1 MVIAQHLNWL
11 IVILNMLL
19 GLTVNLLL
27 AATVIFLERR
37 NVGATW
43 AWLMVL
49 FFLPVVGFIL
59 YLFLGQ
65 NLSRRK
71 IYKLKDEQRE
81 LINDLVD
88 KQMKDIPHIHFHDPT
103 MIHFQDL
110 IYMNLNNNYAIYTQ
124 DNQVDIFTEGNSKFE
139 SLLQAIGEAKHH
151 IHLMYYTVKNDGLG
165 RRLLEA
171 LAAKAREGVE
181 VRFLYD
187 QIGSSNLTKKFF
199 QPLTEAGGKSAAF
212 FPSKIPY
219 LNFRVNYRNHRKLA
233 IIDGN
238 IGYIGGLNVGDE
250 YLGLDSRFGDW
261 RDTHLKVQ
269 GGGLFQ
275 MQILFVLDWNVS
287 SPDPILDLN
296 RYLSSAPHSGK
307 VGMQIV
313 SSGPNN
319 EKEQI
324 KKVYVKMIH
333 AAKQSVWIQSPYF
346 VPDEGMLTALK
357 IAALSGVDVRIML
370 PGKPDHRIVY
380 WASTSYLGELLSSGV
395 KCYLYESGFLHAK
408 TIVVDG
414 RIASVGTANID
425 LRSFKLN
432 FEVNA
437 VLYDTTT
444 STMLRQIF
452 LQDQEHCRQLTE
464 EGYRSRP
471 LLKRFLES
479 IARLLS
485 PIL

>member
-1 MVIAQHLNWL
+1 MAITQHLYWL
-11 IVILNMLL
+11 IFL
-19 GLTVNLLL
+19 VNLLS

-49 FFLPVVGFIL
+49 FFLPGIGFVL

-71 IYKLKDEQRE
+71 IYKIKEEQRE
-81 LINDLVD
+81 FVNSLVERQ
-88 KQMKDIPHIHFHDPT
+88 KQDILQIHYHDPT
-103 MIHFQDL
+103 MIHFQDM
-110 IYMNLNNNYAIYTQ
+110 IYMNLSSGQSLYTQ
-124 DNQVDIFTEGNSKFE
+124 DNKVEIFTEGNSKFE

-151 IHLMYYTVKNDGLG
+151 IHLVYYIVKNDGLG
-165 RRLLEA
+165 GRLLEA
-171 LAAKAREGVE
+171 LAAKAREGVK

-187 QIGSSNLTKKFF
+187 QIGSSGLSRRFF
-199 QPLTEAGGKSAAF
+199 RPLVEAGGNVAAF

-269 GGGLFQ
+269 GGGVFQ
-275 MQILFVLDWNVS
+275 MQMLFVLDWN
-287 SPDPILDLN
+287 
-296 RYLSSAPHSGK
+296 LSSDNKISDLSFYFPAVSHPGK
-307 VGMQIV
+307 VGMQVV

-319 EKEQI
+319 DKEQI
-324 KKVYVKMIH
+324 KKAYIKMIH
-333 AAKQSVWIQSPYF
+333 AAKQSVWVQTPYF
-346 VPDEGMLTALK
+346 VPDESLMTALK
-357 IAALSGVDVRIML
+357 MAALSGVDVRLML
-370 PGKPDHRIVY
+370 PGKPDHPLVY
-380 WASTSYLGELLSSGV
+380 WASTSYLGELLSVGV
-395 KCYLYESGFLHAK
+395 KCYLYEKGFLHAK

-414 RIASVGTANID
+414 RVASVGTANID

-437 VLYDTTT
+437 VIYDTAT
-444 STMLRQIF
+444 SSKLREIF
-452 LQDQEHCRQLTE
+452 LADQENSKLLTE
-464 EGYRSRP
+464 EEYRNRP
-471 LLKRFLES
+471 LHKRFLES
-479 IARLLS
+479 CARLLS
-485 PIL
+485 PLL